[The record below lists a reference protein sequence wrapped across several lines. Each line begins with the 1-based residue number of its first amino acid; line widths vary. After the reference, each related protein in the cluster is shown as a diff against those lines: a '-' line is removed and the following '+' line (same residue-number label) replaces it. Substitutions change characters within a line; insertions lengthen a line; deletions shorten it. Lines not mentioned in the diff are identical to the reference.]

1 MGDNDPGSIVAI
13 WSCDRDAGYSC
24 GDDVGVAVHRLASCF
39 ILGGCDSKCVDGERS
54 ISALDRAAPV
64 VGRVTE

>member
-39 ILGGCDSKCVDGERS
+39 ILGGCDSNRVSTASVLSAPLTVRRRLLDG
-54 ISALDRAAPV
+54 
-64 VGRVTE
+64 